1 MRSRV
6 AVSVSILA
14 LLALGIGLLIHS
26 AAPSGEAVAATKASK
41 TVSDAV
47 KVIESQVAQN
57 VKMMAFEAIRKSG
70 GTDAIQA
77 LVKLTKSKDLAIQ
90 AMACSTLA
98 RMKKAEA
105 TTELKKLV
113 KDSSKKTAL
122 RTAAMNALSRGGTS
136 ADRAWVASY
145 AKNHSRLKGQY
156 AWLSKQSFYK

>member
-1 MRSRV
+1 MPSRA
-6 AVSVSILA
+6 AVSVVNPGVA
-14 LLALGIGLLIHS
+14 RRGDR
-26 AAPSGEAVAATKASK
+26 AADSFSGPERRGEGRHQASK

-57 VKMMAFEAIRKSG
+57 VKMMAFEAIRKAG
-70 GTDAIQA
+70 GTEAVTA

-98 RMKKAEA
+98 RMKTAAA
-105 TTELKKLV
+105 TAELKKLV

>member
-1 MRSRV
+1 MPSRA
-6 AVSVSILA
+6 AVSVGILA
-14 LLALGIGLLIHS
+14 LLAVGIGVLIHS
-26 AAPSGEAVAATKASK
+26 AAPSGEAYAESK

-47 KVIESQVAQN
+47 EVIESQVAQN
-57 VKMMAFEAIRKSG
+57 VKMMAFEAIRKAG
-70 GTDAIQA
+70 GTEAVTA

-98 RMKKAEA
+98 RMKTAAA
-105 TTELKKLV
+105 TAELKKLV

-145 AKNHSRLKGQY
+145 AKNHSQLKSQY